1 MANLLAVPSPA
12 LGLMGRLPRQQ
23 NPLLQLTAAD
33 AGDEWFLN
41 PQARPQGAG
50 VPVLDNGQ
58 IGFDTTQPA
67 QRQRVNPLNV
77 LFRGLAPNLSGA
89 LDAERAR
96 LQMEADAPRMAM
108 QASENER
115 IARAL
120 GPQALL
126 ALRTNAQALGEGL
139 SAQYKPTTTAAG
151 GVSTVFGTGQQVEAP
166 RVLEFGNDLIQAGPL
181 SGVQTLGTRGPSYAE
196 QAQIA
201 RVQQDQAQANA
212 RLGLDY
218 QRLGQDQQQ
227 FEQRLGFDMS
237 KQESRPLS
245 AAQQRQVETYYQDLN
260 SLDSVNQQVGSYI
273 NMIDSGSL
281 NFSPAANISGRARNA
296 LGISSEN
303 SRNQALFRSDMER
316 LRNESLRLNAGVQTE
331 GDAQR
336 AWNELFGN
344 LNDER
349 VVKAQL
355 QRIQELNN
363 RAIRFRQGRLEQIE
377 GQSFGGP
384 GAPRTNVP
392 APPPGFVL
400 D

>member
-1 MANLLAVPSPA
+1 MANLLAVPSPV

-33 AGDEWFLN
+33 AGDDWFLD
-41 PQARPQGAG
+41 PQNRPQGSG

-96 LQMEADAPRMAM
+96 LQLEADAPRMAM
-108 QASENER
+108 QAAENER

-126 ALRTNAQALGEGL
+126 ALRTNSQALGEGL

-166 RVLEFGNDLIQAGPL
+166 RVLEFGNDLVQAGPL

-201 RVQQDQAQANA
+201 RIQQDAEQAGA

-245 AAQQRQVETYYQDLN
+245 AAQQRQVETYYQEIAGLDNIDAELGRFDSMIASGDLQLSPVAN
-260 SLDSVNQQVGSYI
+260 TVG
-273 NMIDSGSL
+273 GV
-281 NFSPAANISGRARNA
+281 RNA
-296 LGISSEN
+296 LGMSTEN
-303 SRNQALFRSDMER
+303 SRNLAEFRSTLER
-316 LRNESLRLNAGVQTE
+316 VRNDSLRLNKGVQTE
-331 GDAQR
+331 GDANR
-336 AWNELFGN
+336 AWNELVSN
-344 LNDER
+344 INDPAVVRQQLRRIMGINER
-349 VVKAQL
+349 ARQFRM
-355 QRIQELNN
+355 QRL
-363 RAIRFRQGRLEQIE
+363 GQIE
-377 GQSFGGP
+377 NQSFGGSP
-384 GAPRTNVP
+384 SSGNI
-392 APPPGFVL
+392 PPLPTGFVL